1 MSVPTK
7 IRASMAGGAAEIKIL
22 MTHPMENGL
31 RKGADGK
38 LVQANFIRNVTITI
52 AGKTY
57 LDAQWG
63 GGISKDPYLAFR
75 AKGVKAGDKIVLAY
89 EDNAGGKGT
98 TEATVG

>member
-7 IRASMAGGAAEIKIL
+7 IRASMAGGAAEVRIL

-38 LVQANFIRNVTITI
+38 LVPANYIRNVTITI
-52 AGKTY
+52 GGKTY

-63 GGISKDPYLAFR
+63 GGIAKDPYLVFR
-75 AKGVKAGDKIVLAY
+75 AKGAKSGDKIVLAY

-98 TEATVG
+98 TEATVS